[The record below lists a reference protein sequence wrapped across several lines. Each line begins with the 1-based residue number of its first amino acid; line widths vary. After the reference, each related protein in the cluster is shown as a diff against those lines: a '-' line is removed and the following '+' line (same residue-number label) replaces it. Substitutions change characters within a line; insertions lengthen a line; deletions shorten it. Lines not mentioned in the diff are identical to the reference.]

1 MRSLRF
7 VWLGR
12 GVKRASVLRFTSGA
26 AASPGIRAVHV
37 SGTRHAPT
45 EEQGGWMMRR
55 IVVGS
60 LSIGLLSACGL
71 IKVNVNGEAV
81 ALGGDSPRASA
92 SRSSRANSSAESARA
107 GGDEAGSGS
116 KKGRGDPGRKPVA
129 VTIDPSLTAT
139 PLVIPVNGVIID
151 STQSRVVGSLPSEC
165 ANDMAQTPLVVF
177 ELKQVMPKGFSVA
190 LTGGGGDG
198 LVVRGR
204 EKNLVWTA
212 CPTSIG
218 IVPTLGDLREGWQPG
233 TYEVLTVARGR
244 GTADYQ
250 VEFFNTNNRAP
261 WGSAVQQL
269 TIGKKLAKPM
279 YVEVTVPAGRT
290 RLRELHAGRGCKL
303 PFAAEPQLALTLER
317 PIPGL
322 VIRPLPTAEPVALRV
337 ESLAAGARDAKHCA
351 HYEES
356 VVVSRYWPSWRTT
369 AEAHFGKDDD
379 GTFGISLANANGD
392 ASFKVTLMIFDA
404 STTFD
409 PVAAVPSVD
418 GVVPFEA
425 REVFKAFPEL
435 DVRSLELR
443 SYEGAALSSKLFAR
457 VPKPLFVYAKL
468 DLDKELASAFGS
480 GTGFPKKDE
489 PLVLIGLRNNDRAR
503 VMTADGLQFEL
514 LRKYLVDAPSGPVA
528 LPSEPRKLAADL
540 RAETVWTLSPPSA
553 RAIREAFEAREM
565 KHGGCADR
573 VWAPYERQLDG
584 ATWRVNSGSGN
595 TVTVESPRA
604 QQISDAGER
613 AIDAACGSA
622 DARAN
627 DKEATRVKLLAEIEK
642 ERKTLLGAARA
653 GF

>member
-1 MRSLRF
+1 M
-7 VWLGR
+7 
-12 GVKRASVLRFTSGA
+12 
-26 AASPGIRAVHV
+26 
-37 SGTRHAPT
+37 
-45 EEQGGWMMRR
+45 WMMRR

-81 ALGGDSPRASA
+81 ALGGDS
-92 SRSSRANSSAESARA
+92 AESARA
-107 GGDEAGSGS
+107 GDQQAGSGS
-116 KKGRGDPGRKPVA
+116 KKGRGDPGREPVA

-177 ELKQVMPKGFSVA
+177 ELKQAMPKGFSVA

-218 IVPTLGDLREGWQPG
+218 IVPTLGDLVEGWQPG

-250 VEFFNTNNRAP
+250 VEFFNTNNRTP
-261 WGSAVQQL
+261 WSGGVQKV

-279 YVEVTVPAGRT
+279 YLEVTVPAGRQ
-290 RLRELHAGRGCKL
+290 RLRELHAGRGCKMPL
-303 PFAAEPQLALTLER
+303 SAEPQLALTLER

-322 VIRPLPTAEPVALRV
+322 VIRPLPTAEPIELRV
-337 ESLAAGARDAKHCA
+337 EPLGTKADTKHCPN
-351 HYEES
+351 YEES

-379 GTFGISLANANGD
+379 GTFGIAVGSANGD

-409 PVAAVPSVD
+409 PIAAMPA
-418 GVVPFEA
+418 GNAVPFEG
-425 REVFKAFPEL
+425 REVFKVFPEL
-435 DVRSLELR
+435 DVRSLDLR
-443 SYEGAALSSKLFAR
+443 SYDGAVLSSKLFAAT
-457 VPKPLFVYAKL
+457 PKSLLVYAKL
-468 DLDKELASAFGS
+468 DLDKELASAYGH
-480 GTGFPKKDE
+480 GTGYPQKDE
-489 PLVLIGLRNNDRAR
+489 PLVLIGLRRNDRAL
-503 VMTADGLQFEL
+503 VMAADGLQFEL

-528 LPSEPRKLAADL
+528 LPVEPRTLAADL
-540 RAETVWTLSPPSA
+540 GAETVWKLSPPSA
-553 RAIREAFEAREM
+553 KAIREAFEAREK
-565 KHGGCADR
+565 KHDACADR

-584 ATWRVNSGSGN
+584 ATWRVNSGNGN
-595 TVTVESPRA
+595 SVTVESPRA

-613 AIDAACGSA
+613 AIDAACGSE

-642 ERKTLLGAARA
+642 ERRTLLGAARA